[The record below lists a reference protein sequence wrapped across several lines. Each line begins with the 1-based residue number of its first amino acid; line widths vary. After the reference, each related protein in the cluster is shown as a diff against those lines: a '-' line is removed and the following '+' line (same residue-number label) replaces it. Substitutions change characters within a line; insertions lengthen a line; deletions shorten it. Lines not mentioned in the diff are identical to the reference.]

1 MLSWID
7 VCVVVAYLLLIL
19 VIGLTSRFWA
29 PKQAEGINPLPSS
42 NDAPQD
48 TVGDGSGSASA
59 SVSNYFL
66 AGRSVAWWA
75 VGNYLTTQLIEA
87 KDLCSRDDIIYK

>member
-29 PKQAEGINPLPSS
+29 PKQAEGIELQT
-42 NDAPQD
+42 NDASQD